1 MLLSQHMNHTD
12 FLSYHKRVSKK
23 QTSRVETFVIRPVGI
38 VSALAQVP
46 KKTRTLEKLGIGDE
60 THVAIVNCDKA
71 AFKVEM
77 FHTVAKCFDI
87 EKCEYE
93 RFILKGGYDSDE
105 HLDNMTKKNKA
116 VL

>member
-1 MLLSQHMNHTD
+1 M
-12 FLSYHKRVSKK
+12 
-23 QTSRVETFVIRPVGI
+23 
-38 VSALAQVP
+38 P
-46 KKTRTLEKLGIGDE
+46 KKSRTLARLGIGDQ
-60 THVAIVNCDKA
+60 TDVVVVNCDKA

-77 FHTVAKCFDI
+77 FHTVARCFDI

-105 HLDNMTKKNKA
+105 HLDNMTNKTKD